1 MGRCTV
7 SLGVARHDPGQN
19 HDASRSCDG
28 YGSRSIS
35 MRGRKRPTNVG
46 RLFQPDW
53 NSARKL
59 YCRTNKEN
67 LLARPFFNEFSV
79 LTLEK
84 IITLLCNY
92 YQKGSSAARF
102 QWFSVKFVT
111 LATWPGGLASPFS
124 WNRSWDEMI
133 PSNIEI
139 QLFAKISRS
148 VFDKIKISK
157 EINSSLIE
165 IGF

>member
-1 MGRCTV
+1 M
-7 SLGVARHDPGQN
+7 
-19 HDASRSCDG
+19 
-28 YGSRSIS
+28 
-35 MRGRKRPTNVG
+35 
-46 RLFQPDW
+46 
-53 NSARKL
+53 
-59 YCRTNKEN
+59 
-67 LLARPFFNEFSV
+67 FFNEFSF

-139 QLFAKISRS
+139 QLFAKISRFF
-148 VFDKIKISK
+148 FDRIKISK
-157 EINSSLIE
+157 EINSGLIE
-165 IGF
+165 IAFLHFELCQNKFIERKMLLLRIFSENLLDLIIVEGFSKELVEGKTWIARSMRAFIFILVEI